1 MVSIGTTPSSSCGRR
16 DVSAPDVALVGAYPD
31 PGSLHSGRSGVT
43 SYTANLARALHAEGA
58 RVTVIADRGEGQPR
72 EHDDDG
78 VAVQRPFTR
87 GMRALPHARAAAAE
101 TGAAVV
107 HVQHEHF
114 LYGGPSAL
122 PSTLLSL
129 ARFPRPLVVTMHQV
143 VDPRSVDADFAARHR
158 VRVPGVAARAALAAA
173 QNRITRTADAVV
185 VHEPAFATQLD
196 GAAVI
201 PHGVEV
207 VARVDRDLAREAL
220 RLDDRC
226 VVVCFGYLAP
236 YKGLETAIAAVEH
249 AGPAVQLVLAGG
261 EHPRLAGRD
270 PYAASLQ
277 ASAPPSV
284 RFTGFVPE
292 AEVPLWF
299 SGADLL
305 LLPHHSPF
313 SSSGALALALAYG
326 TPVLLSSELAACVA
340 APDPMAVERDPQVL
354 GGRLQR
360 LALDP
365 TKAQR
370 LRDAAASFAAGR
382 TWPEVARRH
391 LELYEEVTDGNRAP
405 GRRLRATQPG

>member
-1 MVSIGTTPSSSCGRR
+1 
-16 DVSAPDVALVGAYPD
+16 VSAPDVALVGAYPD
-31 PGSLHSGRSGVT
+31 PGTLHTGRSGVA

-58 RVTVIADRGEGQPR
+58 RVVVIADRGQGQPLV
-72 EHDDDG
+72 HDDDG
-78 VAVQRPFTR
+78 VAVHRPFAR
-87 GMRALPHARAAAAE
+87 GMRALPHARAAAAA

-122 PSTLLSL
+122 PATLTAL

-143 VDPRSVDADFAARHR
+143 VDPHEVDGDFTARHR
-158 VRVPGVAARAALAAA
+158 VRVPGVVARTALSAAQTRIARA
-173 QNRITRTADAVV
+173 ADAVV
-185 VHEPAFATQLD
+185 VHEPAFAAHVD
-196 GAAVI
+196 GATVI

-207 VARVDRDLAREAL
+207 VQRVDRDLARHAL

-226 VVVCFGYLAP
+226 VVLCFGYLAP
-236 YKGLETAIAAVEH
+236 YKGLETAVAAVEH
-249 AGPAVQLVLAGG
+249 AGPAVQLVIAGG

-270 PYAASLQ
+270 PYAARLRSR
-277 ASAPPSV
+277 APTSV

-292 AEVPLWF
+292 AEVALWF
-299 SGADLL
+299 SGADVL

-313 SSSGALALALAYG
+313 SSSGALALALGYG
-326 TPVLLSSELAACVA
+326 TPVLLSEELAACVD
-340 APDPMAVERDPQVL
+340 APDPMATARDPQAL

-365 TKAQR
+365 SKAQR
-370 LRDAAASFAAGR
+370 LRDATASFAAGR

-391 LELYEEVTDGNRAP
+391 LELYEEVTDGNRVP
-405 GRRLRATQPG
+405 GRRVRATQSG